1 MTAISFAS
9 ISQVRQ
15 NAIQPASSELLKSKV
30 SEGLSENPTKTLL
43 CLDTI
48 RYPQVK
54 EQLLTDSVDANFYTL
69 GIWNADNEAMSQ
81 MFTVSG
87 SGLSLRG
94 VEVFGSNN
102 ATSGSIN
109 VRCRI
114 FNVDAS
120 NNPIGTALAT
130 STVAVP
136 GSPLPNPPNYYSA
149 MFGTPLVV
157 TNNYAVVVDVTT
169 AGGIFNIF
177 INDIAPG
184 QPYDENLSRMTSS
197 YYPPSNGAYVSI
209 PVLTTDLVNWPNG
222 PYDFEPIVAPLVSYT
237 INTTATASPDPSC
250 LGQAISF
257 SGSATPSGILGN
269 RMYNFNV
276 FESYFMGATSDS
288 TYVWDFDNLSPLV
301 WSNNTSYTY
310 PAAGAY
316 DATMFTLGGFWESCL
331 DFATDPITVNP
342 LPTVT
347 AGASSTTIC
356 QGTSTVLSQGNA
368 DTYSWNNGIGVAIS
382 PTVSPAST
390 TTYTVTGTSA
400 AGCLNTASVTVN
412 VTPLDNATFTYPS
425 NTICAT
431 SGNSTPVIV
440 SAGTFSST
448 AGLNFVNTTTGEI
461 NVAGSTPGVYSVTY
475 TTNGTCPD
483 SDIQTISITD
493 IPDASF
499 SYASP
504 SFCTGT
510 SNPNPVFGA
519 GSSAGTF
526 SSTPGLVFTN
536 PSTGE
541 INLATSAAGNY
552 IITNTILANGS
563 CPQVAETFNIA
574 INQAPTATVTGGGII
589 CGDGSVPVAV
599 NVALTGAGP
608 WNVTYSDGTNST
620 TVNGITSS
628 PYVINASANGTFSV
642 SSVSL
647 GTCSAAGTGSASVVF
662 NPNPLVDISPLNSL
676 CDNEG
681 LTTINA
687 TPSGGAFS
695 GSAMS
700 GNQFDPAQNPGVYP
714 VIYSYTDG
722 NGCSGSASIDVEVL
736 EAADV
741 TLNAFNDV
749 CIQDGAITLGGASPS
764 GGDFSGTGVTNDQ
777 FDPTVSGEGTFS
789 ITYSYLA
796 MNGCTSS
803 ASQSI
808 VVNDCAGINE
818 IEGLE
823 VSISPNPATEI
834 VTINLN
840 LTDLTDLTY
849 SVFSEDGKILVN
861 RTLIKSISTTFNTS
875 SLASGVYF
883 VAIESS
889 KGTLVK
895 KLIIQ

>member
-30 SEGLSENPTKTLL
+30 SEGLGENPTKTLL

-54 EQLLTDSVDANFYTL
+54 EVLLYTNPVEPQFYTL
-69 GIWNADNEAMSQ
+69 ELWQADAEAMSQ
-81 MFTVSG
+81 TFLNTG
-87 SGLSLRG
+87 SGLNILG
-94 VEVFGSNN
+94 VEFFGANSV
-102 ATSGSIN
+102 AGAIT
-109 VRCRI
+109 VRGRV
-114 FNVDAS
+114 FNVDAT
-120 NNPIGTALAT
+120 NNPIGTALASANVVVNGT
-130 STVAVP
+130 TA
-136 GSPLPNPPNYYSA
+136 NYYRA
-149 MFGTPLVV
+149 MFASPIAV
-157 TNNYAVVVDVTT
+157 TGNYAVVFDVVT
-169 AGGIFNIF
+169 AGGILDVF
-177 INDIAPG
+177 INDPAPL
-184 QPYDENLSRMTSS
+184 QPYDENLSRFTSL
-197 YYPPSNGAYVSI
+197 YYVSSSGNWISI
-209 PVLTTDLVNWPNG
+209 PAFTEIGNFN
-222 PYDFEPIVAPLVSYT
+222 FEPLFAPLVSYT

-541 INLATSAAGNY
+541 INLATSTAGNY
-552 IITNTILANGS
+552 LITNTILANGS

-574 INQAPTATVTGGGII
+574 INQAPTAIVTGGGIV

-620 TVNGITSS
+620 TENGITSS

-642 SSVSL
+642 TQVSL
-647 GTCSAAGTGSASVVF
+647 GACSAAGTGSASVVF

-687 TPSGGAFS
+687 TPSGGTFS

-700 GNQFDPAQNPGVYP
+700 GNQFDPAQNPGVYN

-789 ITYSYLA
+789 ITYSYQA